1 MTYRC
6 SPKENGTETIK
17 QEHLIKRLVV
27 APGAVKGKHII
38 HSAMMTKEDIT
49 AV

>member
-6 SPKENGTETIK
+6 LPKENGTETIN
-17 QEHLIKRLVV
+17 QEHLMKSLVV
-27 APGAVKGKHII
+27 APGVVKGKHII
-38 HSAMMTKEDIT
+38 HGTMMTKEDIT